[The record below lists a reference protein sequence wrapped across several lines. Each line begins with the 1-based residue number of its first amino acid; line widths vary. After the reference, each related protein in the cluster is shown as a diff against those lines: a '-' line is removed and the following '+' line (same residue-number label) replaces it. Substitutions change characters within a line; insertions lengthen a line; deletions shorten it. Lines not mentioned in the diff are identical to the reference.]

1 MDTAEYLKDI
11 LPKLSEPMAY
21 KWRVQSFS
29 KTGNPQATCVAYI
42 DSRDVMDR
50 LDAVCVFGWQRRHTS
65 IKDNIYCEVG
75 ITMPDGAV
83 LWRMD
88 CGTESSTEK
97 EKGESSDSF
106 KRASVNWGVGRFLYD
121 LDIIRLPANELKTSN
136 NYPYVVNDFGKKVW
150 DLNKHIINL
159 KPQNA
164 PDTSATNDA
173 NEMWQKALEAVKTA
187 PDMDTLRKH
196 FSAAVSLCSTPVE
209 KQELTTIKDNR
220 KKELAP

>member
-1 MDTAEYLKDI
+1 
-11 LPKLSEPMAY
+11 
-21 KWRVQSFS
+21 
-29 KTGNPQATCVAYI
+29 
-42 DSRDVMDR
+42 
-50 LDAVCVFGWQRRHTS
+50 
-65 IKDNIYCEVG
+65 
-75 ITMPDGAV
+75 MPDGAV
-83 LWRMD
+83 MWRMD

-136 NYPYVVNDFGKKVW
+136 NYPHVVNDFGKKVW
-150 DLNKHIINL
+150 DLTKHIINL
-159 KPQNA
+159 NPQNA
-164 PDTSATNDA
+164 PDTSANNDA

-196 FSAAVSLCSTPVE
+196 FSAAVSLCSTPAE
-209 KQELTTIKDNR
+209 QQELTTIKDNR

>member
-21 KWRVQSFS
+21 KWRVQSYS

-83 LWRMD
+83 MWRMD

-121 LDIIRLPANELKTSN
+121 LDIIRLPANELKTKDN
-136 NYPYVVNDFGKKVW
+136 HPYVVNDFGKRVW
-150 DLNKHIINL
+150 DLTKHIINL
-159 KPQNA
+159 KPQTA
-164 PDTSATNDA
+164 QDTATNDA

-196 FSAAVSLCSTPVE
+196 FTAAVSLCSTPVE
-209 KQELTTIKDNR
+209 KQALTTIKDNR